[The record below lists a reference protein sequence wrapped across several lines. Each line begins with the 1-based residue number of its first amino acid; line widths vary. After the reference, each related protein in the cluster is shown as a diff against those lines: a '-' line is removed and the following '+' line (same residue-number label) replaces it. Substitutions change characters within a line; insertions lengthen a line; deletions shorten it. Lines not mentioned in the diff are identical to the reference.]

1 MARYEAQSGDCVVLT
16 FKEGVLSAVA
26 HDLELRVGSFTIDV
40 DDTSHAIDAR
50 FDLRS
55 LRVVC
60 AMKDGRESPSTLSD
74 KDMRE
79 IERNMEKDVL
89 DTRRWPEARFVSK
102 TVRADGEAWV
112 IGGDLTLCGKSRGVE
127 PRATRT
133 GDRLEAR
140 VRLHQP
146 DFGIKPYKAMLGAL
160 RVQADVEVRVSI
172 PAPPR

>member
-1 MARYEAQSGDCVVLT
+1 MARYDAQSGECLVLT

-26 HDLELRVGSFTIDV
+26 HDLELRVGSFTLDV

-60 AMKDGRESPSTLSD
+60 AMKDGRESPSSLSD
-74 KDMRE
+74 KDKRE
-79 IERNMEKDVL
+79 IEQNMAKDVL
-89 DTRRWPEARFVSK
+89 DSGRWPEARFVSK
-102 TVRADGEAWV
+102 KVRADGDAWV
-112 IGGDLTLCGKSRGVE
+112 IDGDLTLCGKTHELSA
-127 PRATRT
+127 RATRA

-146 DFGIKPYKAMLGAL
+146 DFGIKPYKAMLGTL
-160 RVQADVEVRVSI
+160 RVQADVEVRLSL
-172 PAPPR
+172 PAPAR